1 MHLVNNIVLSY
12 MTAKIVSEMT
22 YNVSS
27 ETLNPTVP
35 YHTIPYHTYS
45 YNSNSFPVFIMFYK

>member
-1 MHLVNNIVLSY
+1 
-12 MTAKIVSEMT
+12 MT

-35 YHTIPYHTYS
+35 YHTIYS
-45 YNSNSFPVFIMFYK
+45 ETAWHIYVFTAAPTKYAIFLQEMLS